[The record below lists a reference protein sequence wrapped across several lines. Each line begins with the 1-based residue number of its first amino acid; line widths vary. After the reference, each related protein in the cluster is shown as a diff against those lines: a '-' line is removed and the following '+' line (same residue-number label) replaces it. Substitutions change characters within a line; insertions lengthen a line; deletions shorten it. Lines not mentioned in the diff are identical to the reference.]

1 MCPTR
6 KPARKGRLWSE
17 DRRWQQNNRST
28 TLDLEIANLLFPRGP
43 TMRPRAGRQPDT
55 MREYRRLV
63 CRKTERK
70 RRKRWLTRSIGR
82 GILFLSDGSAAGKE
96 KAPVQEKIRS
106 TAPYCKRGQGQR
118 SKLAGAGRIH
128 PSPYRALCRPIL
140 SKRTPRLPVLTPSHS
155 SNLLPKEK
163 PGRRPMDG
171 AFSGT

>member
-43 TMRPRAGRQPDT
+43 TMRPRSGRQPDT

-63 CRKTERK
+63 CRKPERK

-82 GILFLSDGSAAGKE
+82 GIRFLSDGSVAGKE
-96 KAPVQEKIRS
+96 KAPVQGKIRS
-106 TAPYCKRGQGQR
+106 TAPYCKKEPEQS

-128 PSPYRALCRPIL
+128 PSPYAGFRRPI
-140 SKRTPRLPVLTPSHS
+140 V
-155 SNLLPKEK
+155 
-163 PGRRPMDG
+163 
-171 AFSGT
+171 